1 MRLRQLR
8 EERGL
13 SLRDL
18 EWLSGVRHNTIWF
31 IESGRRKR
39 THRSTV
45 IKLADALE
53 VDVRELLKAV
63 VIEIEPPSGSHNGR
77 KSSRHPKR

>member
-1 MRLRQLR
+1 MR

-18 EWLSGVRHNTIWF
+18 EWLSGVSYMTIWRA
-31 IESGRRKR
+31 EVGENRRMR
-39 THRSTV
+39 RSTV

-53 VDVRELLKAV
+53 VDVRDLLR
-63 VIEIEPPSGSHNGR
+63 GYGG
-77 KSSRHPKR
+77 